1 MTLVKSPFYS
11 QRASGTLDGQL
22 TFVFL
27 RGKQWTKRKPNPK
40 QPGTP
45 AQTARWANMRA
56 AQLAWK
62 ALSPADKAAL
72 EPEVEKCNL
81 SAYHVFV
88 RAYLL
93 NPPTANVPTAVGP
106 IGPFA
111 PTRY

>member
-45 AQTARWANMRA
+45 A
-56 AQLAWK
+56 
-62 ALSPADKAAL
+62 
-72 EPEVEKCNL
+72 
-81 SAYHVFV
+81 
-88 RAYLL
+88 
-93 NPPTANVPTAVGP
+93 
-106 IGPFA
+106 
-111 PTRY
+111 